1 MSMLTTAPLSVP
13 HRCVKA
19 KEPISLTVLASSQRQ
34 VFERRDGRIGLTCAP
49 VVASGSPACN
59 EGGNQTSGG
68 VMVSGWSAGSQGEGR
83 GLCPGWLV
91 LSVNG
96 TVPTSHAHAVAL
108 IDDLSFV
115 TVSVVF
121 RRIATAVTL
130 TMALTMQHGAQGGA
144 PLHHGLE
151 VRALTMALNEPGF
164 GAVVS
169 SSECMLIASLIRSAP
184 SPRSASAP
192 S

>member
-1 MSMLTTAPLSVP
+1 MCMLTTAPLFVP

-91 LSVNG
+91 
-96 TVPTSHAHAVAL
+96 
-108 IDDLSFV
+108 
-115 TVSVVF
+115 VF
-121 RRIATAVTL
+121 RRIATAVT
-130 TMALTMQHGAQGGA
+130 LTMQHGAQGGA

-151 VRALTMALNEPGF
+151 VRAHTMALNEPGF